1 MAIYEAIKTTYL
13 EANAANVEWT
23 SIPSTYENLSISI
36 SARTTGTSQK
46 SIELQLGTGGGAVDT
61 GLNYSTNVMYF
72 IATTAYGSNTAAD
85 TKMMFYYFLPATN
98 SVSEAYGTAT
108 IDLYDYA
115 NTNKN
120 TQIGSCEGKS
130 GAYAQRVGMTMGT
143 WNNTGAVDR
152 IKLTGQ
158 TDDFARGSVFTLY
171 GVNSS

>member
-13 EANAANVEWT
+13 EADAANVEWT

-36 SARTTGTSQK
+36 SARSAHDSNR

-61 GLNYSTNVMYF
+61 GSNYSTHVMYG
-72 IATTAYGSNTAAD
+72 IATTMYNSGTAAD
-85 TKMMFYYFLPATN
+85 SKIMFYYFLPATN

-130 GAYAQRVGMTMGT
+130 GANAQRAALTMGI